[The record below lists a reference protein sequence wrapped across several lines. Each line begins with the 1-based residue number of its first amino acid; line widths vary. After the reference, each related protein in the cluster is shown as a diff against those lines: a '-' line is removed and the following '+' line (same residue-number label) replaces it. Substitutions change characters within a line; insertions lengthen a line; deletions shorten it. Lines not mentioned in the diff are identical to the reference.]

1 MEHDKTRSKKIQ
13 DYYNLSLNYLESAK
27 INLKQELFEPAMF
40 SAIHALELSLKAAL
54 LTKTEDAWKTH
65 NIGGQFGK
73 HYREKIGDKT
83 CKRINVILSKYNLP
97 RYPSQKPLDPEE
109 VEKDIRFID
118 DFVEQKIPY
127 ILQNH

>member
-1 MEHDKTRSKKIQ
+1 MGQDKKSAKKIQ

-27 INLKQELFEPAMF
+27 ISLKKELFEPAMF

-54 LTKTEDAWKTH
+54 LMKTNEAWKTH

-73 HYREKIGDKT
+73 YFREEIGDKT

-97 RYPSQKPLDPEE
+97 RYPSEKVLNADE
-109 VEKDIRFID
+109 VEEDIKFIE
-118 DFVEQKIPY
+118 DFIEHQIVT
-127 ILQNH
+127 IL